1 MAYDAIMRGHPDQM
15 TFLEHLEE
23 LRKRLLRI
31 LIAAGIGTAI
41 AFYFS
46 KQLVGLIL
54 LPGGGSFVYI
64 KPAEAFTVYLA
75 ASFLAGLVLASPY
88 IFYELWRFVSPGLLV
103 KERRYAF
110 PFILAT
116 TVCFATGVVF
126 GYLLLFPAMRFFRS
140 FETTA
145 LLPHFSY
152 GPYEFP
158 PAGIFQAVKTPS
170 LMAQWTI
177 GSYASLALRLVLA
190 TGLVFE
196 APVVVFFLA
205 RLGIISHKT
214 LLAKWRFIVIGIFV
228 LAAILTPGPD
238 MFTQS
243 LLAIPLVVLY
253 VISIAVAYFA
263 YPRTRRA
270 EDVAFWKDD
279 KPAGGDTPYAG

>member
-1 MAYDAIMRGHPDQM
+1 MWGNPDKM

-46 KQLVGLIL
+46 KQLVGLVL

-75 ASFLAGLVLASPY
+75 VSFLAGLVLASPY
-88 IFYELWRFVSPGLLV
+88 IFFELWRFVAPGLLA

-110 PFILAT
+110 PFVLAT
-116 TVCFATGVVF
+116 TLCFATGVVF
-126 GYLLLFPAMRFFRS
+126 GYFLLFPAMRFFRS
-140 FETTA
+140 FETSA

-152 GPYEFP
+152 GGYEFP
-158 PAGIFQAVKTPS
+158 PAGVFQGVKTPS
-170 LMAQWTI
+170 LIAQWTI
-177 GSYASLALRLVLA
+177 GSYAALALRLVLA

-214 LLAKWRFIVIGIFV
+214 LLAKWRFIVVGIFV
-228 LAAILTPGPD
+228 VAAVLTPGPD

-243 LLAIPLVVLY
+243 LLAVPLVILY
-253 VISIAVAYFA
+253 IISIGVAYFA
-263 YPRTRRA
+263 YPKKRRA

-279 KPAGGDTPYAG
+279 DGEEKTSPYAG